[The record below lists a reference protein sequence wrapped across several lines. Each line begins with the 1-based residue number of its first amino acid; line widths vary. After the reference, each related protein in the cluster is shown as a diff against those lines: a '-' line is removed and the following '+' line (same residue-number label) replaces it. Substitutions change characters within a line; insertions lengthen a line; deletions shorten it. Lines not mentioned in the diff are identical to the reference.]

1 MIMFL
6 KKKMKQKMTKLIK
19 DLINKKKLKMITILN
34 KIQRMNNKM
43 FKKMKIK
50 MNRKII
56 KKKVVKIKIFHQINL
71 LTIIV

>member
-1 MIMFL
+1 MFL

-19 DLINKKKLKMITILN
+19 NPFNKKKLKMIIILN
-34 KIQRMNNKM
+34 RIQITNNKM
-43 FKKMKIK
+43 LKKMKIK
-50 MNRKII
+50 MNRKVI

>member
-1 MIMFL
+1 MFL

-19 DLINKKKLKMITILN
+19 NPFNKKKLKMIIILN
-34 KIQRMNNKM
+34 RIQITNNKM
-43 FKKMKIK
+43 LKKMKIK